1 MTETQNS
8 GAREEEGLGTHV
20 QWVVERQQG
29 VFEEGEE
36 PVEKLDIVWRRAGE
50 MYE

>member
-8 GAREEEGLGTHV
+8 GAGEEEVLGTHV
-20 QWVVERQQG
+20 QWVVEREQG

-36 PVEKLDIVWRRAGE
+36 SVERLDIV
-50 MYE
+50 